1 MLNLDEHAR
10 QTAPQSAAPV
20 APPTAAP
27 IAPLTAAAIA
37 PPNPDARRLPV
48 PERHVN
54 VTPID
59 MRQARFASAMRGFD
73 KTEVTSFL
81 EEAASDYEHAMREN
95 DRLRQQIAALEASLS
110 QYRELE
116 GGLKT
121 TLVSAQKVAEDMRQ
135 NAQKEAARLV
145 SEAEGRVELMMH
157 KAQAR
162 VEEASR
168 DIDALKLKRRE
179 VQTNIEACVST
190 LQSTLDFVREQDQ
203 RERDHRGVPPRVA

>member
-1 MLNLDEHAR
+1 MLNLDEHATPTTP
-10 QTAPQSAAPV
+10 QPGTPFAPQ
-20 APPTAAP
+20 TGAP
-27 IAPLTAAAIA
+27 IATQTAASIA
-37 PPNPDARRLPV
+37 PQNPDARRLPV

-81 EEAASDYEHAMREN
+81 EEAASDYEHALREN
-95 DRLRQQIAALEASLS
+95 DRLRQQIAALEASLA

-162 VEEASR
+162 VDEAAR
-168 DIDALKLKRRE
+168 EIDALKLKRRE

-203 RERDHRGVPPRVA
+203 RERDHRLATHRVA

>member
-1 MLNLDEHAR
+1 MLNLDEHATPTTP
-10 QTAPQSAAPV
+10 QTGTPCAPQA
-20 APPTAAP
+20 AAP
-27 IAPLTAAAIA
+27 IATPTAASIA
-37 PPNPDARRLPV
+37 PQNPDARRLPV

-95 DRLRQQIAALEASLS
+95 DRLRQHIAALEASLA

-145 SEAEGRVELMMH
+145 SEAEGRVELMMQ
-157 KAQAR
+157 KAQVR
-162 VEEASR
+162 VDEASR
-168 DIDALKLKRRE
+168 EIDTLRLKRRE

-203 RERDHRGVPPRVA
+203 RERDHRVVTHRVA

>member
-1 MLNLDEHAR
+1 MLNLDEHAT
-10 QTAPQSAAPV
+10 QSTPQSAAPL
-20 APPTAAP
+20 APPMAP
-27 IAPLTAAAIA
+27 IAPQAATPVA
-37 PPNPDARRLPV
+37 PQNPDARRLPV

-54 VTPID
+54 VSPID

-95 DRLRQQIAALEASLS
+95 DRLRQQIAALEASLA

-145 SEAEGRVELMMH
+145 NEAEGRVELMMQ

-162 VEEASR
+162 VDEAGR
-168 DIDALKLKRRE
+168 EIDALRLKRRE

-203 RERDHRGVPPRVA
+203 RERMVAHRVA